1 MAHLRSGGMAIMGL
15 LVGSGVLL
23 WIALLAEKALG
34 KEAMG
39 FGDVTLMGAI
49 GAFCGWQGALFAI
62 FGGAIVGTVWVALAT
77 LWQKVSGRKAPI
89 APRAETA
96 EGEETERLG
105 LGVHVPFG
113 PMLAAGAAIYFL
125 AAKTWFD
132 AYLASMAGL
141 F

>member
-1 MAHLRSGGMAIMGL
+1 MGV

-23 WIALLAEKALG
+23 WIALLAEKILG

-39 FGDVTLMGAI
+39 FGDVTLLGAV
-49 GAFCGWQGALFAI
+49 GAFCGWQGALFSI
-62 FGGAIVGTVWVALAT
+62 FGGAIVGTVWVALAAI
-77 LWQKVSGRKAPI
+77 WQKVSGKKAPI
-89 APRAETA
+89 APRAENA
-96 EGEETERLG
+96 AGEETEQIG

-125 AAKTWFD
+125 GADRWFD
-132 AYLASMAGL
+132 AYLAGLSGL